1 MKQKFIPQFIPYW
14 DETETKAVEKILHSD
29 YLNEYK
35 TVREF
40 EKKFSEFVGAKY
52 CITCTSGT
60 TALYIG
66 LMALLEKKSFKSIYI
81 PDYAGI
87 FTAYASIQA
96 GLKPILADVEKNG
109 SLELGKQ
116 PKFTVHSNG
125 RLGKPLDIEDCAQA
139 ISHHT
144 KNCISCY
151 SFASTKH
158 ITTAGQGGAVCCDD
172 KKTFDILSRLKDLGR
187 NDRQKLKPM
196 SDDFE
201 FWGFNSKFTEVQA
214 AFGLIQL
221 KKLPLRLKR
230 LKKMY
235 RIIVDELKNEKI
247 TFFADEPKWYIDMLV
262 DNPSVILGN
271 LKKLGVQGR
280 RFYRPLHQQTFFAK
294 KQYSEKSFKNSNYL
308 YDHGIWLPSTTN
320 LSDTEI
326 TRIIDSVKIA
336 LRS

>member
-1 MKQKFIPQFIPYW
+1 
-14 DETETKAVEKILHSD
+14 
-29 YLNEYK
+29 
-35 TVREF
+35 
-40 EKKFSEFVGAKY
+40 
-52 CITCTSGT
+52 
-60 TALYIG
+60 
-66 LMALLEKKSFKSIYI
+66 MALLEKKSLKSIYI

-87 FTAYASIQA
+87 FVAYASVQA
-96 GLKPILADVEKNG
+96 GLKPILTDVEKNG
-109 SLELGKQ
+109 SLKLGNQ
-116 PKFTVHSNG
+116 PKFIVHSNG

-158 ITTAGQGGAVCCDD
+158 ITTAGQGGAVCCDN
-172 KKTFDILSRLKDLGR
+172 KETFDVLSRLKDLGR

-196 SDDFE
+196 SDNFE
-201 FWGFNSKFTEVQA
+201 FWGLNSKFTEIQA

-235 RIIVDELKNEKI
+235 QIIVDELKNEKI
-247 TFFADEPKWYIDMLV
+247 EFFADEPKWYIDILV
-262 DNPSVILGN
+262 DNPSRILEN
-271 LKKLGVQGR
+271 LKKLGIQGR
-280 RFYRPLHQQTFFAK
+280 RFYKPLHQQTFFAQ
-294 KQYSEKSFKNSNYL
+294 KQYSKKNFKNSNYL

-326 TRIIDSVKIA
+326 TRITDSIKIA

>member
-1 MKQKFIPQFIPYW
+1 
-14 DETETKAVEKILHSD
+14 
-29 YLNEYK
+29 
-35 TVREF
+35 
-40 EKKFSEFVGAKY
+40 
-52 CITCTSGT
+52 
-60 TALYIG
+60 
-66 LMALLEKKSFKSIYI
+66 
-81 PDYAGI
+81 
-87 FTAYASIQA
+87 
-96 GLKPILADVEKNG
+96 
-109 SLELGKQ
+109 
-116 PKFTVHSNG
+116 
-125 RLGKPLDIEDCAQA
+125 
-139 ISHHT
+139 
-144 KNCISCY
+144 
-151 SFASTKH
+151 
-158 ITTAGQGGAVCCDD
+158 
-172 KKTFDILSRLKDLGR
+172 
-187 NDRQKLKPM
+187 M

-247 TFFADEPKWYIDMLV
+247 TFFADDPKWYIDMLV
-262 DNPSVILGN
+262 DNPSGVLVN
-271 LKKLGVQGR
+271 LKKLGIQGR
-280 RFYRPLHQQTFFAK
+280 RFYKPLHQQTFFAQ